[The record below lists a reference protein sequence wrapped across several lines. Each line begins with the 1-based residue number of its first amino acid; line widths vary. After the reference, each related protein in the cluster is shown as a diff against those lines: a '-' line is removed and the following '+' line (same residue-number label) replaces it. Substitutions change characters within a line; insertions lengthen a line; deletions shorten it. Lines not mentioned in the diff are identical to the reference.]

1 MPTKVHL
8 VKAMVFPVV
17 ILSIG
22 GGGMDRTWQAGVG
35 SEGREVS
42 GKPPGLLPGDNV
54 ATSAIL
60 PEREPWSKKS

>member
-1 MPTKVHL
+1 
-8 VKAMVFPVV
+8 
-17 ILSIG
+17 
-22 GGGMDRTWQAGVG
+22 MDRTWQAGVG